1 MVEKLLGATGGAGS
15 RVVDFPELQL
25 ELKTI
30 PVDAA
35 LRPRESTF
43 VATVDL
49 AQDVD
54 WEDSWVAKKL
64 ARVLFVPV
72 IGGASVALGDRII
85 GRALLWIPS
94 VEQRSQL
101 KADYDDIMGLVGIGR
116 VEDVSAHLGRYMQL
130 RPKARD
136 GAARTIVSG
145 REGERIATV
154 PRGFYLRALFTGA
167 LLANPMALP

>member
-1 MVEKLLGATGGAGS
+1 MVEQLLGATGGSGA
-15 RVVDFPELQL
+15 RAVDFPELEL

-30 PVDAA
+30 PVDAT

-49 AQDVD
+49 AEDVD

-64 ARVLFVPV
+64 ARVLFLPV
-72 IGGASVALGDRII
+72 VGGSTVVLGERII
-85 GRALLWIPS
+85 GHAVLWIPS
-94 VEQRSQL
+94 VAQRSQL

-136 GAARTIVSG
+136 GAARTLVPG
-145 REGERIATV
+145 REGERISTV
-154 PRGFYLRALFTGA
+154 PRGFYLRALFTRA
-167 LLANPMALP
+167 LLANPDALP